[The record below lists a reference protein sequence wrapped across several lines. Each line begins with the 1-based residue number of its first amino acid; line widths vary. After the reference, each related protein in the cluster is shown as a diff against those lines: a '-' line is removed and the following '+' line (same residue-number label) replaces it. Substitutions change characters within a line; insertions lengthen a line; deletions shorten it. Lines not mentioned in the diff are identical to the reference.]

1 MQMGRK
7 QHPDTWSTLTNSMAA
22 AHGSSRHLAAL
33 TCNDTLQ
40 QLTGDV
46 LGQLGKWMG
55 SGAIRWPGVLSTLCC
70 SAAALV
76 ASIKSTGQHAA
87 HG

>member
-46 LGQLGKWMG
+46 LG
-55 SGAIRWPGVLSTLCC
+55 
-70 SAAALV
+70 
-76 ASIKSTGQHAA
+76 
-87 HG
+87 